1 MAAVQK
7 ISPCLWFDGEAED
20 AAKYY
25 VGIFKNSKIETITR
39 YGKAGQEIHGRKP
52 GSVMTVEFVLEG
64 QAFTGLNGGPHFKFN
79 EAISFQVACK
89 TQDEIDYYWTKLGAG
104 GNPKAQQ
111 CGWLK
116 DKFGLSWQIVP
127 ENMADLM
134 AKGAPEQID
143 RTMTAL
149 LKMKK
154 LDIAALEKA
163 YKG

>member
-149 LKMKK
+149 LQMKK

-163 YKG
+163 YNG